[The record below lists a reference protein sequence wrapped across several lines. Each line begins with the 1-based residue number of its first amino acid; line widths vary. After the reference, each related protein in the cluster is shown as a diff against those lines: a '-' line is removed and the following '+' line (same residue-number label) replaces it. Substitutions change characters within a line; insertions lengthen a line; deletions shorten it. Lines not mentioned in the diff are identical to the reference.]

1 MAQKPGLVFTIPLGD
16 KKFLT
21 SNEVN
26 RAGHWARA
34 KNTRAWRDETVKQ
47 IREGIPKSRINY
59 FAKIDMIIHKPT
71 GRRYDPGNLYPVAKA
86 IVDGIVL
93 SGLLE
98 DDDYTHVDGPH
109 LHHGEPD
116 KDRPGVMVI
125 IRPISKDD
133 STVDISKLLSL
144 KDNADNALIELEK
157 SKEILDE
164 EISYAQEKSQWAF
177 SEPVTDSINE
187 GMDAAKNALKKIIET
202 VEEIDAENYTQI
214 KGKQ

>member
-1 MAQKPGLVFTIPLGD
+1 MAQKPGIVFTIPLGD

-26 RAGHWARA
+26 RVGHWARA
-34 KNTRAWRDETVKQ
+34 KNTREWRDETVKQ

-71 GRRYDPGNLYPVAKA
+71 ARRYDPGNLYPVAKA

-98 DDDYTHVDGPH
+98 DDDYKHIDGPH

-116 KDRPGVMVI
+116 KENPGVMVI

-133 STVDISKLLSL
+133 STVDVSKLLSL

-164 EISYAQEKSQWAF
+164 EIAYAQEKTQWAF
-177 SEPVTDSINE
+177 SEPVTDVINE
-187 GMDAAKNALKKIIET
+187 GMEAAKNALKKIIET

>member
-34 KNTRAWRDETVKQ
+34 KNTRAWRDETAKQ
-47 IREGIPKSRINY
+47 IREGISKTRINY

-116 KDRPGVMVI
+116 KDHPGVTVI

-133 STVDISKLLSL
+133 SIVDVSKLLSL

-177 SEPVTDSINE
+177 SEPVTDVINE
-187 GMDAAKNALKKIIET
+187 GIDSAKNALKKIIET

>member
-1 MAQKPGLVFTIPLGD
+1 
-16 KKFLT
+16 
-21 SNEVN
+21 
-26 RAGHWARA
+26 
-34 KNTRAWRDETVKQ
+34 
-47 IREGIPKSRINY
+47 
-59 FAKIDMIIHKPT
+59 MIIHKPT

-93 SGLLE
+93 SGMLE

-116 KDRPGVMVI
+116 KDHPGVTVI

-133 STVDISKLLSL
+133 SIVDVSKLLSL
-144 KDNADNALIELEK
+144 KDSADNALIELEK

-164 EISYAQEKSQWAF
+164 EIAYAQEKSQWAF
-177 SEPVTDSINE
+177 SEPVTDVINE

>member
-1 MAQKPGLVFTIPLGD
+1 MAQKSGLIFTIPLGD

-47 IREGIPKSRINY
+47 IREGIPKSRISY
-59 FAKIDMIIHKPT
+59 FVKIDMIIHKPT

-116 KDRPGVMVI
+116 KDRPGVTVI

-157 SKEILDE
+157 SKEILD
-164 EISYAQEKSQWAF
+164 
-177 SEPVTDSINE
+177 
-187 GMDAAKNALKKIIET
+187 
-202 VEEIDAENYTQI
+202 
-214 KGKQ
+214 

>member
-1 MAQKPGLVFTIPLGD
+1 MVRRSGLVFTIPLGD

-71 GRRYDPGNLYPVAKA
+71 ARRYDPGNLYPVAKA

-98 DDDYTHVDGPH
+98 DDDYMHIDGPH

-116 KDRPGVMVI
+116 KDYPGVMVV
-125 IRPISKDD
+125 IRPISEDD
-133 STVDISKLLSL
+133 STVDVSKLLSL
-144 KDNADNALIELEK
+144 KGNVDNALIELEK

-164 EISYAQEKSQWAF
+164 EIAYAQEKAQWAF
-177 SEPVTDSINE
+177 SEPVIDVINE